1 MGRKVHPIGFRLG
14 GIRDWQAKWFADKSY
29 AEPLKEDLK
38 LRQAI
43 QAEYAKAATS
53 QIRIDRQANMV
64 SVTVHTARPGV
75 VIGRG
80 GQRVDKLRLHLES
93 LIGKKIQLNIQEIQ
107 QPELDA
113 YLVARAIGDQ
123 IESRISYRRAM
134 KQAISRTIMA
144 GAKGIRVNCA
154 GRLGGAEIARRQTM
168 HEGQVPL
175 HTLRADIDYGFAEA
189 RTTLGRIG
197 VKVWIYKGDVLPEIE
212 ELAEIEEA
220 PPEVAV
226 AEGAEAPVE
235 AVAAEKTEVEA
246 EVKPEE
252 APVEAVAA
260 EKVEAEAELK
270 PEEAPEAKPEKK
282 PAKPAA
288 RKKAVAKAKEEKPAK
303 PATKKKAVAKA
314 KEAKPAKP
322 AVEKAEV
329 EAEVK
334 PEEEAPKAK
343 PEKKPA
349 KPAARKKAVAKAKE
363 AKPAKPAVSKK
374 ETATTKEKKKK
385 DATTKEG

>member
-1 MGRKVHPIGFRLG
+1 MGRKVHPIGFRIG

-29 AEPLKEDLK
+29 AEPLQEDLK

-53 QIRIDRQANMV
+53 QIQIDRQANMV

-212 ELAEIEEA
+212 EMAEIEEA

-226 AEGAEAPVE
+226 AEGAEAPAE
-235 AVAAEKTEVEA
+235 AV
-246 EVKPEE
+246 
-252 APVEAVAA
+252 
-260 EKVEAEAELK
+260 
-270 PEEAPEAKPEKK
+270 
-282 PAKPAA
+282 
-288 RKKAVAKAKEEKPAK
+288 
-303 PATKKKAVAKA
+303 
-314 KEAKPAKP
+314 
-322 AVEKAEV
+322 AVEKAAV

-334 PEEEAPKAK
+334 PEEEAPVAAVAVEKAAVEAEVKPEEAPKAK
-343 PEKKPA
+343 AAKKPA
-349 KPAARKKAVAKAKE
+349 KPAVKKKAVAK
-363 AKPAKPAVSKK
+363 PKPAVSKK
-374 ETATTKEKKKK
+374 EAATTKEKKQ

>member
-1 MGRKVHPIGFRLG
+1 MGRKVHPIGFRIG
-14 GIRDWQAKWFADKSY
+14 GIRDWQAKWFADKNY

-175 HTLRADIDYGFAEA
+175 HTLRADIDYGFTEA

-235 AVAAEKTEVEA
+235 TVAVEKAEVEA

-252 APVEAVAA
+252 APVEVVAVEKA
-260 EKVEAEAELK
+260 EVEAEVK
-270 PEEAPEAKPEKK
+270 PAKK
-282 PAKPAA
+282 PAKPTA
-288 RKKAVAKAKEEKPAK
+288 
-303 PATKKKAVAKA
+303 KKKAVAKA

-322 AVEKAEV
+322 AARKKAVAKPKEAKPAVKKAGVE
-329 EAEVK
+329 EAEV
-334 PEEEAPKAK
+334 K

-349 KPAARKKAVAKAKE
+349 KPAAKAK
-363 AKPAKPAVSKK
+363 KAKPAVSKK
-374 ETATTKEKKKK
+374 ETATTKEKKKN
-385 DATTKEG
+385 ATTKKG